1 MALTVWTQNSGY
13 SFGTISER
21 NTVNLSL
28 PVVNDTVRTLQI
40 GNAGSGYPINGGSFY
55 TTGGSGTGMTV
66 QVFSPSGY
74 LQAVSINNLGV
85 GYRNG
90 DIITILAGGNN
101 ATVILNIEFLVT
113 YSVISGKLPPGLRLV
128 GNTIVGTPFEVP
140 RTTEFKFVIR
150 ATGSTGIA
158 DRTFLINVVGADE
171 PTWLSPAGLLPVG
184 TNNAYYVLDSSFI
197 DFQLSASDT
206 DTATGQQLNFFIASD
221 EGELPPGLIL
231 TPTGRI
237 TGFVQPLLAIP
248 IAAGEGPYDTNLYD
262 QVAYDFG
269 YRSSN
274 GYDTYVYDLT
284 VYDFS
289 VPTGRPRKLNR
300 NYEFIATI
308 TDGDTVTKRKF
319 RIFVVGDDF
328 FRADNVITTAGEGTY
343 TADVTYVRAPIFTT
357 PNYLGLRRA
366 NNYQTFKIDI
376 FEGFSDL
383 GPVVFELAIVNAFV
397 NAVCVK
403 EVPSDNRLGSSN
415 IRIERSSDV
424 PQVGYKIN
432 FSGEF
437 AGATGETYTITSIDV
452 LGGDIYRLSVT
463 PALEV
468 TIPNGSAIYMGTM
481 SELPPNM
488 EFDQTNAEVFGTVPY
503 QPAITE
509 TYKFT
514 VKGNRFGQGS
524 EQAVSRRVFT
534 VDILGEVESVMN
546 WVSPENL
553 GSIDS
558 GYVSTLAIE
567 ATSTVVGS
575 AVLYTV
581 ESGRLPSGLTLNL
594 DGEIV
599 GKVNQLSSEFQY
611 KSYWK
616 PSKIYALNTIVKQN
630 NIKGIKSLTRR
641 KNIASV
647 VTSVDHDFA
656 SGDLVEIV
664 SDDLNFNYYD
674 AVSVDLSPIELQSFT
689 SISGS
694 GPYRVTFSIPVQT
707 LAPLAPVVTLING
720 ISVSTAAA
728 LYQNVEVKSTTG
740 SGIGARFRVQKGLN
754 LSTATYQGVTTI
766 SLLDPG
772 TGYLPGD
779 KITISGADLGG
790 ADNVNDMTFTTSTGL
805 EFYYRINGNS
815 NSDYNGRFFATASTT
830 SSITL
835 NFDTNPG
842 TFGTGVISVTTGP
855 GTYEGQTLI
864 VPLNYFNYPNKGTS
878 ISMKTAGGTTYN
890 APTFYKC
897 KQSHTSSSIFDA
909 GKWSVYRF
917 PVVDKSLTTYD
928 SSAMTFD
935 GGTTTLDKEYVFT
948 VRARDQLGF
957 SAVTRTFTLRVT
969 TPNNTYYSNL
979 TARPFL
985 KLTQRSLFK
994 DFITDSTVFD
1004 PQLVYRAN
1012 DPFFGIQRDL
1022 KMLVYAGI
1030 ETKLAAEYVSAMGRN
1045 HKIKRFNFGQVKK
1058 GVAKVPGTNDV
1069 VYEVIYLEM
1078 IDPLEKDGKHL
1089 SNTIKYSRSNVNV
1102 TVDQTNEF
1110 YIGPYDVD
1118 KPFWQRPIPMNVT
1131 LDRND
1136 VFAGDPG
1143 TGIRFPSSIS
1153 LWRYRIKSMPETQKE
1168 RNYLPLWMRSIQPGE
1183 TQEINYVAAVPLC
1196 YCKPGGADSIIL
1208 NIKNSDFDFKLL
1220 DYTVD
1225 RYIIDSVTGEYTDKY
1240 LVFRNDRTTIT

>member
-1 MALTVWTQNSGY
+1 MALTVWTTATGSTY
-13 SFGTISER
+13 SLGTLNER
-21 NTVNLSL
+21 ETVNINL
-28 PVVNDTVRTLQI
+28 PVST
-40 GNAGSGYPINGGSFY
+40 
-55 TTGGSGTGMTV
+55 TTG
-66 QVFSPSGY
+66 
-74 LQAVSINNLGV
+74 
-85 GYRNG
+85 
-90 DIITILAGGNN
+90 ITFK
-101 ATVILNIEFLVT
+101 VIT
-113 YSVISGKLPPGLRLV
+113 GKLPPGLRLA
-128 GNTIVGTPFEVP
+128 GAKIVGTPFEVP

-150 ATGSTGIA
+150 ATGAAGIA
-158 DRTFLINVVGADE
+158 DRTFAFNIVGADE
-171 PTWLSPAGLLPVG
+171 PTWLSPPGLLPVG
-184 TNNAYYVLDSSFI
+184 TNNAYYILDSSFI
-197 DFQLSASDT
+197 DFQLVASDT
-206 DTATGQQLNFFIASD
+206 DTATGQQLNFFITSD

-231 TPTGRI
+231 QPNGRI
-237 TGFVQPLLAIP
+237 TGFVQPLLSIP
-248 IAAGEGPYDTNLYD
+248 IAAGNGPFDTDLYD

-284 VYDFS
+284 VFDFS

-319 RIFVVGDDF
+319 RIYVVGDDF

-383 GPVVFELAIVNAFV
+383 GPVVFELATVNAFV
-397 NAVCVK
+397 DAVCIK
-403 EVPSDNRLGSSN
+403 EVPSDNRLGSN
-415 IRIERSSDV
+415 TIRMERASGV

-432 FSGEF
+432 FAGEF
-437 AGATGETYTITSIDV
+437 SGATGETYTITDVDV
-452 LGGDIYRLSVT
+452 LGGDLYRVSVT

-468 TIPNGSAIYMGTM
+468 TIPNGSAIYMGTL

-488 EFDQTNAEVFGTVPY
+488 EFDQTNSEVFGTVPY

-509 TYKFT
+509 TYQFT
-514 VKGNRFGQGS
+514 IKGIRFGQGS
-524 EQAVSRRVFT
+524 ELAISRRVFT

-546 WVSPENL
+546 WVSPEDL

-558 GYVSTLAIE
+558 GYVSTLALE

-575 AVLYTV
+575 AVLYTL

-599 GKVNQLSSEFQY
+599 GKVNQLSSEFHY

-616 PSKIYALNTIVKQN
+616 TAKTYQINDIVKQN
-630 NIKGIKSLTRR
+630 NIKTIKSLTRR
-641 KNIASV
+641 KNTASV

-656 SGDLVEIV
+656 TGDLVEIV

-674 AVSVDLSPIELQSFT
+674 AVSVDIAPIELQSFT

-694 GPYRVTFSIPVQT
+694 GPYRVAFSIPAQT
-707 LAPLAPVVTLING
+707 IAPLAPVFTLISG
-720 ISVSTAAA
+720 VSVSTAAA
-728 LYQNVEVKSTTG
+728 LYQDVAVKSTTG
-740 SGIGARFRVQKGLN
+740 DGVGARFRVQKGLN
-754 LSTATYQGVTTI
+754 LVTPTYQGVTTI

-779 KITISGADLGG
+779 RIIISGADLGG
-790 ADNVNDMTFTTSTGL
+790 VDGVNDMTFTTSTGL
-805 EFYYRINGNS
+805 EFWYRINGNS
-815 NSDYNGRFFATASTT
+815 NESYNGRFFATSSTT
-830 SSITL
+830 NSITL
-835 NFDTNPG
+835 NFDSNPG
-842 TFGTGVISVTTGP
+842 VFGSGVISVTTGV

-878 ISMKTAGGTTYN
+878 ISMKVAGGTTYN
-890 APTFYKC
+890 LPTFYKC
-897 KQSHTSSSIFDA
+897 TTAHTSSPVFDNS
-909 GKWSVYRF
+909 KWSVYRF
-917 PVVDKSLTTYD
+917 PVKDKALTTYD
-928 SSAMTFD
+928 SGAMSMD
-935 GGTTTLDKEYVFT
+935 GGTTSFDREYVFT

-957 SAVTRTFTLRVT
+957 SAITRTFTLSIN

-985 KLTQRSLFK
+985 KLDQRAVFK
-994 DFITDSTVFD
+994 DFITDSTVFN
-1004 PQLVYRAN
+1004 PQLIYRPN
-1012 DPFFGIQRDL
+1012 DQYFGIQRDL

-1030 ETKLAAEYVSAMGRN
+1030 ETKTATEYVSAMGRN
-1045 HKIKRFNFGQVKK
+1045 HKIKRFNFGEIKK
-1058 GVAKVPGTNDV
+1058 GVAKVPGTNNA
-1069 VYEVIYLEM
+1069 VYEIIYLEM
-1078 IDPLEKDGKHL
+1078 IDPLEKGSRHL
-1089 SNTIKYSRSNVNV
+1089 PSTIKYKKSNVNI

-1110 YIGPYDVD
+1110 YEGPFGVD
-1118 KPFWQRPIPMNVT
+1118 NPYWKRPIPMNVT

-1136 VFAGDPG
+1136 VFAGDSG
-1143 TGIRFPSSIS
+1143 TGIKFPSSIS
-1153 LWRYRIKSMPETQKE
+1153 LWRYRIKSMPDTQNE

-1196 YCKPGGADSIIL
+1196 YCKPGGADDIIL
-1208 NIKNSDFDFKLL
+1208 NIKNSGFDFKLL